1 MLIVSILLSDPQ
13 RVGGHL
19 TSPTHSSTLYTSLVA
34 PLSNDR
40 QLKSTDRWCKQWHR
54 WDSVPSSCP
63 TTTTSSTI
71 AIQPYT
77 IALKVLQ
84 PQSLAIMSTMQQPFN
99 EAIGSPTFSSYSLS
113 PSEPETLPQFVFPM
127 KPEPGTST
135 SSPTLDSVTS
145 ASQRKRSLS
154 KSRPQHIS
162 INAPPPFEFNPSSAS
177 SPATLSPTPPRS
189 PNKAAPHPSR
199 VGHRRGGSEFIGGD
213 GNADGPGLMSTSPT
227 KGEGMLPPPPLAS
240 RSGPPSG
247 RRGHAHRRSGA
258 VSSHDISNIIRPSN
272 VDASRAE
279 SAPTTPS
286 EPGIMQ
292 QYLPNH
298 DKASSQP
305 SLLPATIQP
314 PSPVSRHASLP
325 SVGHARP
332 RVGFSDTLEFIPRPL
347 STISSETSSSFST
360 IRPGHSVTGSI
371 SSVVSGGTS
380 SPPSARASRTSHDLP
395 RVDEGTRAR
404 PSTASA
410 SLDSPSMK
418 SVMRAEGGRKRPSSA
433 SGSPSSNGG
442 KRGVI
447 SFSTGQAPS
456 TEIMYKPDMLETP
469 KSPRLG
475 EDMKK
480 LARMHNDKPGPAVVD
495 GRVKTQRKVKSW
507 AGSILNKK
515 GKSTSAVD
523 ASRPRPPTPPLRSFA
538 SAEDFSLDDLN
549 FDGEED
555 TSAALPTQ
563 PARIDFSTWK
573 PRQTS
578 PRLPSDTFSPTLD
591 LDAAMGP
598 FNTPTMGSDSDQSSG
613 SGFSAAKRRMH
624 SAGAT
629 GAFTGPGMH
638 YHRRAESAPEMA
650 PVTDVVFDAYHAG
663 STNAMADVFEEEEEE
678 DDRDQTTADS
688 RDGAERT
695 NGEQQHGL
703 GVKVA
708 DPKASSSTVHGRR
721 QRKRLE
727 NLDNARPATQSPTL
741 GRPSTSTPVSFDFP
755 VEIVDATEEPRFSVV
770 TKSSDESTITPTLS
784 TNAVRAPNPISNEF
798 AFPSFPSGL
807 SAPSETASSVL
818 SSPDFTNTSFDVPRL
833 NTAHSSITDRTA
845 WSISKASERGS
856 HEQSYPADDVPSLTS
871 SESFM
876 THPSRV
882 SNSGHSSQ
890 QPPPNPSPYTVDC
903 RSASLSAMA
912 TLGNSRPASP
922 NKRSSLASLSRLIG
936 SSHGEKSKLSIESMA
951 TEEGEGTQRKK
962 RNRIS
967 RLMKFWKSK
976 EKQGQA

>member
-1 MLIVSILLSDPQ
+1 
-13 RVGGHL
+13 
-19 TSPTHSSTLYTSLVA
+19 
-34 PLSNDR
+34 
-40 QLKSTDRWCKQWHR
+40 
-54 WDSVPSSCP
+54 
-63 TTTTSSTI
+63 
-71 AIQPYT
+71 
-77 IALKVLQ
+77 
-84 PQSLAIMSTMQQPFN
+84 
-99 EAIGSPTFSSYSLS
+99 
-113 PSEPETLPQFVFPM
+113 M
-127 KPEPGTST
+127 KPEPSS
-135 SSPTLDSVTS
+135 SSPSPIPDSETS
-145 ASQRKRSLS
+145 ASQRKRPLS
-154 KSRPQHIS
+154 KTRPQHIS
-162 INAPPPFEFNPSSAS
+162 VNALPPFDFNPSSAGS
-177 SPATLSPTPPRS
+177 SATLSPSPPRS
-189 PNKAAPHPSR
+189 PNKAASHPSR

-213 GNADGPGLMSTSPT
+213 GSADGPGLMSTSPT
-227 KGEGMLPPPPLAS
+227 KGEGMLPPPPLAAKG
-240 RSGPPSG
+240 GPPGG

-258 VSSHDISNIIRPSN
+258 VSSHDISNIVWPSN

-286 EPGIMQ
+286 EPGIIQ

-298 DKASSQP
+298 DKAASQP
-305 SLLPATIQP
+305 SLVSAKVQP
-314 PSPVSRHASLP
+314 PSPVSRHASL
-325 SVGHARP
+325 SSIGHARP

-360 IRPGHSVTGSI
+360 VRPGHSVTGSI

-380 SPPSARASRTSHDLP
+380 SPPSARASRTSYDLP

-418 SVMRAEGGRKRPSSA
+418 SVMRAEGGRQRPSSA
-433 SGSPSSNGG
+433 SGSPNSAPG
-442 KRGVI
+442 KRGMR
-447 SFSTGQAPS
+447 SFSGGQSPS
-456 TEIMYKPDMLETP
+456 TEMTLEPDLLGKVESPCVDEDTN
-469 KSPRLG
+469 KSVQMHKDKLG
-475 EDMKK
+475 S
-480 LARMHNDKPGPAVVD
+480 AVID

-507 AGSILNKK
+507 AGSILNKR
-515 GKSTSAVD
+515 GKSLSTVDTSE
-523 ASRPRPPTPPLRSFA
+523 PRPPTPPLRSFA
-538 SAEDFSLDDLN
+538 STEDFSLDDLN
-549 FDGEED
+549 FDDEED

-578 PRLPSDTFSPTLD
+578 PRFPSDVLSSTLD

-650 PVTDVVFDAYHAG
+650 PVTDAAFDAYHMG
-663 STNAMADVFEEEEEE
+663 SNNAMADVFEEEEE
-678 DDRDQTTADS
+678 DDHRDKTAVES
-688 RDGAERT
+688 TAHHE
-695 NGEQQHGL
+695 EAKEEKLHGL
-703 GVKVA
+703 GVGVVE
-708 DPKASSSTVHGRR
+708 PKGSNSTVHGRR

-727 NLDNARPATQSPTL
+727 NLDDLHPSAKSPTL
-741 GRPSTSTPVSFDFP
+741 HLPSTSTPVSFDFP

-784 TNAVRAPNPISNEF
+784 TNAVHAPNPVSNEL
-798 AFPSFPSGL
+798 AYPSFTGGL

-818 SSPDFTNTSFDVPRL
+818 SSPDFANTSFDVPRL

-856 HEQSYPADDVPSLTS
+856 HEHSYPADDVPSLTS
-871 SESFM
+871 SESIM

-890 QPPPNPSPYTVDC
+890 QPPPNPSPYAVDR

-912 TLGNSRPASP
+912 TLGSSRPASP

-936 SSHGEKSKLSIESMA
+936 SSHGEKSKLSIESTPA
-951 TEEGEGTQRKK
+951 EEGEGTQKKK